1 MVVITP
7 GKSILV
13 IFFAKGPMKTGMFSL
28 IGRKGEGVFGVLRVF
43 RNKFGIYDMRG
54 SSFVAVD
61 HPCSELVGVLRLFIF
76 AFICALQIIKIE
88 GKIPF
93 EFENGVIPHSRVRKI
108 SVPSWFHG
116 VIQHFVDQVN
126 V

>member
-1 MVVITP
+1 MIFIVS
-7 GKSILV
+7 GKPVLV
-13 IFFAKGPMKTGMFSL
+13 ILFTKGPMKAGMFL
-28 IGRKGEGVFGVLRVF
+28 MVGRESKRVFGVLGVF
-43 RNKFGIYDMRG
+43 GNNFSICEVRG

-61 HPCSELVGVLRLFIF
+61 HLCSELVGVLRLFVF
-76 AFICALQIIKIE
+76 AFICVLWIIKIE
-88 GKIPF
+88 SKIPF
-93 EFENGVIPHSRVRKI
+93 EFENGVIPQSRVRKV